1 VGRTGKRRS
10 PRAAAPGSRW
20 GPGTPSGLPAAFL
33 LAAFAG
39 MTALT
44 WRKWVD
50 PIVDFGQTMEIARD
64 VAGGKVPYRDVALLH
79 GPLSTGL
86 NALLFRLFG
95 PTIGT
100 LTIFNL
106 AVVAALA
113 ALLFRLLA
121 DAFDRF
127 AATAGALLFLLVFA
141 FGQYTPASI
150 TNYVAPYTP
159 EIVHG
164 LALGLIGVYFAAR
177 AGRTGRPGHAALA
190 GLFAGLAFLTKA
202 ETSVAALGG
211 AAAGLLVAIHLRRR
225 AGGGVAA
232 LAAPFA
238 AGLAAPPAAAFLVF
252 LIWLPPGDALRAAL
266 GPWPYVLP
274 GASAGIPF
282 FRWVAGTDDVPGSL
296 AALLVWAAGLL
307 GVLGVAAWG
316 ARRIGPGK
324 SPAGFYLVAGLIA
337 LGLAT
342 TVGRP
347 EWLEI
352 SRPLP
357 LVLSAAI
364 LADVVRLR
372 RAGTE
377 ASPGLPTRIPLAV
390 FGLLLLLKTPLAS
403 RLYHY
408 GQFLSMPGSLF
419 AAGLLVTS
427 IPAAIERRGGNGR
440 AFRLVAVLFLALVAG
455 TALFWTRTFMGLKT
469 CGVGSGANRFD
480 ADERGCILEETRAAV
495 AAAARPGDTLAV
507 FPEGL
512 LLNTLT
518 GLRRPTRFG
527 TLMPI
532 EERVFGESAILPAF
546 ESRPPDWVV
555 LVHKDTSEFGA
566 RSFGRDY
573 LAGLGAFVAARYDP
587 VARWGAEPFAGGEFG
602 VKLLKRKE

>member
-1 VGRTGKRRS
+1 MGRTGKRRS

-20 GPGTPSGLPAAFL
+20 GPWIPAGLPAALL

-50 PIVDFGQTMEIARD
+50 PIVDFGQAMEIARD

-79 GPLSTGL
+79 GPLSAGL
-86 NALLFRLFG
+86 DALVFRLFG
-95 PTIGT
+95 ATIST
-100 LTIFNL
+100 LTTFNL

-121 DAFDRF
+121 DGFDRF
-127 AATAGALLFLLVFA
+127 AATAGGLLFLLVFA

-150 TNYVAPYTP
+150 TNYVAPYSP

-164 LALGLIGVYFAAR
+164 LALGLLAVLFAAR
-177 AGRTGRPGHAALA
+177 AGRTGRPAHAALA

-211 AAAGLLVAIHLRRR
+211 AAAGVLLAVLPRR
-225 AGGGVAA
+225 AGGGVPA

-252 LIWLPPGDALRAAL
+252 LIWLPPGEALRAAL

-274 GASAGIPF
+274 GASTEIPF
-282 FRWVAGTDDVPGSL
+282 FRWVAGTDDVSGNL
-296 AALLVWAAGLL
+296 AALLLWGAGLFGAL
-307 GVLGVAAWG
+307 GGAAWG

-324 SPAGFYLVAGLIA
+324 SPAGFYLVAGLVA
-337 LGLAT
+337 VGLAT

-357 LVLSAAI
+357 LVLAAAI
-364 LADVVRLR
+364 LVDVARLR
-372 RAGTE
+372 RGGPE
-377 ASPGLPTRIPLAV
+377 ASPGLLTRIPLAV
-390 FGLLLLLKTPLAS
+390 FSLLLLLKTPLAS

-419 AAGLLVTS
+419 AAGLLLTS
-427 IPAAIERRGGNGR
+427 IPSAIERRGGSGR
-440 AFRLVAVLFLALVAG
+440 AFRTVAVVLLALVAG
-455 TALFWTRTFMGLKT
+455 TALFWTRAFMGLKT
-469 CGVGSGANRFD
+469 CRVGSGANRFD
-480 ADERGCILEETRAAV
+480 ADERGCVLEEARAAV

-518 GLRRPTRFG
+518 GHPRPTRFG
-527 TLMPI
+527 TLMPV
-532 EERVFGESAILPAF
+532 EARVFGESAILAAF
-546 ESRPPDWVV
+546 ENRPPDWIV
-555 LVHKDTSEFGA
+555 LVHKDTSEFGF

-573 LAGLGAFVAARYDP
+573 LAGLGAFIAARYDP
-587 VARWGAEPFAGGEFG
+587 VARWGAEPFAGPEFG
-602 VKLLKRKE
+602 AKLLKHKE